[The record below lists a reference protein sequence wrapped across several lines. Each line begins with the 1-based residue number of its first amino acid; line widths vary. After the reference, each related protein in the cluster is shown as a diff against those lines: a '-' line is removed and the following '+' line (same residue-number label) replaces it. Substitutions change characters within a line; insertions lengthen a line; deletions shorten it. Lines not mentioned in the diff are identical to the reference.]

1 MFKKLFQFAGLT
13 FLIISFGVAFFSDE
27 SLNKEQIYSSG
38 YVYLGFLFFYP
49 LIAAIIVWEHNASR
63 NLKCFAAITGLLGTL
78 ALAWALLSDL
88 SPTTPTQWD
97 YVLVFFPYFFI
108 IATSLSSVL
117 ARFSILVWCLLC
129 FLQHH
134 LPRINIKPTRTIGQ
148 HLRLR
153 VSRSRTEK
161 YP

>member
-27 SLNKEQIYSSG
+27 SLHKEQIYSSG

-63 NLKCFAAITGLLGTL
+63 NLKYFAAITGFLGTL
-78 ALAWALLSDL
+78 VLAWALFTDPT
-88 SPTTPTQWD
+88 PTTRWD
-97 YVLVFFPYFFI
+97 YVLIFFSYFFI
-108 IATSLSSVL
+108 LTTSLSSVL
-117 ARFSILVWCLLC
+117 ARFLMLIWRLLC

-134 LPRINIKPTRTIGQ
+134 LPRINIKPTRTI
-148 HLRLR
+148 R
-153 VSRSRTEK
+153 
-161 YP
+161 